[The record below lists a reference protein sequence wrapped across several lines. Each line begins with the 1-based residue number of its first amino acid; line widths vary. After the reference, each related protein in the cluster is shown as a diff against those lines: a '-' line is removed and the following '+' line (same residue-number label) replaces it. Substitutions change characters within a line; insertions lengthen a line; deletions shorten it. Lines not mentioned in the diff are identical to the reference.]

1 VSPAAA
7 GRSGATVALVGAGV
21 ALLVKDVFF
30 TYSQAE
36 FVYIGPAAL
45 CAALC
50 GAVDWAAE
58 RRAPRAGVVAAAAAL
73 VILALSLAIYFYWF
87 VTHYTD

>member
-7 GRSGATVALVGAGV
+7 AAIVALIGGGV
-21 ALLVKDVFF
+21 AFLVKGVFF
-30 TYSQAE
+30 TYSQAA
-36 FVYIGPAAL
+36 FAYIGPAAL

-50 GAVDWAAE
+50 GAVDYAAE
-58 RRAPRAGVVAAAAAL
+58 RRAARAGVVAATTAL

-87 VTHYTD
+87 VTHYRD